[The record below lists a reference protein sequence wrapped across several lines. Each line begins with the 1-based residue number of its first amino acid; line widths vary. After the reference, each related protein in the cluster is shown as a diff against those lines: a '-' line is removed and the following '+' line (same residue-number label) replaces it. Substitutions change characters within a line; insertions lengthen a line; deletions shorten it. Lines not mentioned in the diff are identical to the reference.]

1 MRDLMFLLLAVGFF
15 ALGTLYVRACTAV
28 VGPEQ
33 ASTADAEAAAAV
45 DAEAETE
52 AAR

>member
-15 ALGTLYVRACTAV
+15 ALGTLYVRACAAV

-33 ASTADAEAAAAV
+33 ASTADAEAAV
-45 DAEAETE
+45 DAEAE